1 LTFKVQHCGSAVS
14 NPRRLGVVFGFKP
27 VRTYL
32 VGKGMLASR
41 PSSHLRVTTIF
52 LHVRFDAVRCGDG
65 ISFSSFVRS
74 KGKSDDIVRLARAV
88 EFGSLGGAERKLSKS
103 GGPATRE
110 SRRLPSSN
118 RFRTAAAHIATG
130 ETAMLPALTWREFVL
145 FRDST
150 CLCYWRLLHATT
162 ALDRARAAVA
172 HGASAVVR
180 FWSATFQSCFTML
193 ADFALHWHAPLT

>member
-1 LTFKVQHCGSAVS
+1 LWIGRFKSPTSRC
-14 NPRRLGVVFGFKP
+14 RLRIQTRSDLLGWKRNVGVTP
-27 VRTYL
+27 E
-32 VGKGMLASR
+32 LAP
-41 PSSHLRVTTIF
+41 PSHDDLLARSI
-52 LHVRFDAVRCGDG
+52 RCSQMWRWDQ
-65 ISFSSFVRS
+65 FSSFVRL

-130 ETAMLPALTWREFVL
+130 ETATLPALTWRVFVL

-180 FWSATFQSCFTML
+180 FWFATFQSCFTML